1 MSDKILRDWGTETA
15 RRRVAQNL
23 VAAACVLSLPLV
35 LTMLVQAQGP
45 LRAPL
50 PEPAN
55 DFNSY
60 MQSGPAIAFAGRPDR
75 SEILDLEPAVV
86 QAELI
91 LAVRLV
97 DVTETKIV
105 HGGRDVRITEQFR
118 FEPIRVLKGIFAHES
133 LLMTGEDL
141 GIYRFAES
149 TDRLVRGQLMLVLL
163 GRQGQNYFNCNC
175 NSGQTLAQSIPRL
188 ESKDEPLLAAVDA
201 LIRMI
206 RQRDRAARVE
216 LLVDGLKVARGRAVA
231 PLLLSL
237 GRRAL
242 MAAQA
247 PDVTNVILTH
257 VKTGTPAIREVAA
270 RVLRA
275 LLDAEPSK
283 QKPARAE
290 VAKGLLTA
298 LETAGPNVAARVAV
312 IDALGSIGA
321 SAGRDGAV
329 LAWLKADRPQP
340 TLAETAARLRAL
352 GRLGATDQKS
362 EIARML
368 ETIPLDAPA
377 ELQEAAGHALGLLE
391 PRAAASLIS
400 SRIAKKHA
408 AGLGVAAEISL
419 LGRLPAQIAVPELL
433 NAWGQPLDTQESH
446 AFALACSIVAD
457 SRLVP
462 AVSTLLDPRQWQIRA
477 YAIEALTKID
487 SEEAASAL
495 WPHRDEEA
503 DLSRRLRLI
512 AFLGR
517 HGFRD
522 GYAQTIEHLSQPAL
536 RDDAVEALAAIGE
549 PKAIPELRR
558 IWQTSNDLAWNAA
571 AIRALARLG
580 QADIAPKLLALART
594 PGESLAPSALMG
606 LGDLG
611 SAEAVPIVNEALSSR
626 SDELVIAACRAA
638 AKLLARPDL
647 KSDAVRDRL
656 ADLLADPNAS
666 ATVRQAALESML
678 ALGDSRLAPALA
690 SVARDANVEGIPL
703 LSEVERAIAKR

>member
-1 MSDKILRDWGTETA
+1 
-15 RRRVAQNL
+15 
-23 VAAACVLSLPLV
+23 
-35 LTMLVQAQGP
+35 
-45 LRAPL
+45 
-50 PEPAN
+50 
-55 DFNSY
+55 
-60 MQSGPAIAFAGRPDR
+60 
-75 SEILDLEPAVV
+75 
-86 QAELI
+86 
-91 LAVRLV
+91 
-97 DVTETKIV
+97 
-105 HGGRDVRITEQFR
+105 
-118 FEPIRVLKGIFAHES
+118 
-133 LLMTGEDL
+133 MTGEDL

-216 LLVDGLKVARGRAVA
+216 LLVEGLKVARGRAVA
-231 PLLLSL
+231 PVLLSL

-247 PDVTNVILTH
+247 PGVTNVILTH
-257 VKTGTPAIREVAA
+257 VTTGTPAIREVAA
-270 RVLRA
+270 RALRA

-283 QKPARAE
+283 QGPARVE
-290 VAKGLLTA
+290 VAKGLAAA

-321 SAGRDGAV
+321 SAGRDGSV
-329 LAWLKADRPQP
+329 LAWLKADRPHP
-340 TLAETAARLRAL
+340 TLAETSARLRAL

-377 ELQEAAGHALGLLE
+377 ELQEAAGHALGLLDA
-391 PRAAASLIS
+391 RAAASLIS

-419 LGRLPAQIAVPELL
+419 LGRLPAQLAVPELL
-433 NAWGQPLDTQESH
+433 NAWGQPLDTQESL
-446 AFALACSIVAD
+446 AFAQACSIVAD

-495 WPHRDEEA
+495 WPHRDE
-503 DLSRRLRLI
+503 
-512 AFLGR
+512 
-517 HGFRD
+517 
-522 GYAQTIEHLSQPAL
+522 
-536 RDDAVEALAAIGE
+536 
-549 PKAIPELRR
+549 
-558 IWQTSNDLAWNAA
+558 
-571 AIRALARLG
+571 
-580 QADIAPKLLALART
+580 
-594 PGESLAPSALMG
+594 
-606 LGDLG
+606 
-611 SAEAVPIVNEALSSR
+611 ALSSR

-656 ADLLADPNAS
+656 ATLLADPNAS
-666 ATVRQAALESML
+666 AAVRQAALESML

-690 SVARDANVEGIPL
+690 SVARDANLEGTPL
-703 LSEVERAIAKR
+703 LLEVERAIAKR

>member
-1 MSDKILRDWGTETA
+1 MSDKILRDWSTETA

-23 VAAACVLSLPLV
+23 VAAACVLTLPLLLITSV
-35 LTMLVQAQGP
+35 HAQGP
-45 LRAPL
+45 LRAPF

-118 FEPIRVLKGIFAHES
+118 FEPVRVLKGIFAHES

-188 ESKDEPLLAAVDA
+188 ESKDEPLLTAVDA

-216 LLVDGLKVARGRAVA
+216 LLVEGLKVARGRAVA

-283 QKPARAE
+283 QKPARA
-290 VAKGLLTA
+290 
-298 LETAGPNVAARVAV
+298 
-312 IDALGSIGA
+312 
-321 SAGRDGAV
+321 
-329 LAWLKADRPQP
+329 DR
-340 TLAETAARLRAL
+340 
-352 GRLGATDQKS
+352 KS
-362 EIARML
+362 
-368 ETIPLDAPA
+368 
-377 ELQEAAGHALGLLE
+377 
-391 PRAAASLIS
+391 
-400 SRIAKKHA
+400 
-408 AGLGVAAEISL
+408 V
-419 LGRLPAQIAVPELL
+419 V
-433 NAWGQPLDTQESH
+433 
-446 AFALACSIVAD
+446 
-457 SRLVP
+457 
-462 AVSTLLDPRQWQIRA
+462 
-477 YAIEALTKID
+477 
-487 SEEAASAL
+487 
-495 WPHRDEEA
+495 
-503 DLSRRLRLI
+503 
-512 AFLGR
+512 
-517 HGFRD
+517 
-522 GYAQTIEHLSQPAL
+522 
-536 RDDAVEALAAIGE
+536 
-549 PKAIPELRR
+549 
-558 IWQTSNDLAWNAA
+558 
-571 AIRALARLG
+571 
-580 QADIAPKLLALART
+580 
-594 PGESLAPSALMG
+594 
-606 LGDLG
+606 
-611 SAEAVPIVNEALSSR
+611 
-626 SDELVIAACRAA
+626 
-638 AKLLARPDL
+638 
-647 KSDAVRDRL
+647 
-656 ADLLADPNAS
+656 
-666 ATVRQAALESML
+666 
-678 ALGDSRLAPALA
+678 
-690 SVARDANVEGIPL
+690 
-703 LSEVERAIAKR
+703 